1 MNDMMSGRRSVFK
14 GELSLGPVAIPI
26 ALYKVVDPFGIETH
40 TYHEDCGDRV
50 SRVVTCQKHPRE
62 SLPTTYQAV
71 DFGDVVVRL
80 NKEDRAKL
88 LEQTPAIEFVS
99 AHRMTKLA
107 ELINS
112 GKAVP
117 ISVYRAMPVPDVIG
131 INKNG
136 LTTLLERMR
145 VKKRFIVCTIAMGSG
160 IKRHMVLLPTGMA
173 YSLAYME
180 EIRPFP
186 NIDGTV
192 NRDVGAW
199 IDENILAGDDT
210 FDPPSAK
217 TIMNR
222 AQRWFAKR
230 VKDIMAQSDRVAV

>member
-80 NKEDRAKL
+80 NNEDRAKL

-112 GKAVP
+112 GKVVP
-117 ISVYRAMPVPDVIG
+117 ISVYQAMPVPDALG
-131 INKNG
+131 INKSG
-136 LTTLLERMR
+136 LATLLNRMR
-145 VKKRFIVCTIAMGSG
+145 VKRKFIVCTIAMGSG
-160 IKRHMVLLPTGMA
+160 VKRHMILLPSGMA
-173 YSLAYME
+173 YSIAYTE
-180 EIRPFP
+180 EIRAFP
-186 NIDGTV
+186 NIDGDV
-192 NRDVGAW
+192 NREVGAW
-199 IDENILAGDDT
+199 IDENILSGDDP

-217 TIMNR
+217 RMISR
-222 AQRWFAKR
+222 AQRWFKNR
-230 VKDIMAQSDRVAV
+230 VTEMMAANDRVAV